1 MAKKTKIRKASP
13 TYEYKTIGKRRS
25 KEKGLSA
32 VAKCQKKGGK
42 WSKGKCVTPA
52 KRVLK
57 AGAKA
62 GATAAINALTAG
74 MYGFGK
80 QIHKKINAKKN

>member
-1 MAKKTKIRKASP
+1 MANKIKK
-13 TYEYKTIGKRRS
+13 EV
-25 KEKGLSA
+25 GLSA

-57 AGAKA
+57 AGAEA
-62 GATAAINALTAG
+62 GATAAINALTLG

-80 QIHKKINAKKN
+80 QIHKKVSAKKN

>member
-52 KRVLK
+52 KKALK
-57 AGAKA
+57 T
-62 GATAAINALTAG
+62 GATASINSLTSG
-74 MYGFGK
+74 LMGRNE
-80 QIHKKINAKKN
+80 KK

>member
-1 MAKKTKIRKASP
+1 MAKKIKIRKASP

-57 AGAKA
+57 AGA
-62 GATAAINALTAG
+62 TAAINALTLG
-74 MYGFGK
+74 MYGAT
-80 QIHKKINAKKN
+80 KK

>member
-52 KRVLK
+52 KKVL
-57 AGAKA
+57 KA
-62 GATAAINALTAG
+62 GATAAINTLTLG
-74 MYGFGK
+74 MYEYGK
-80 QIHKKINAKKN
+80 QIHKKVSAKKN